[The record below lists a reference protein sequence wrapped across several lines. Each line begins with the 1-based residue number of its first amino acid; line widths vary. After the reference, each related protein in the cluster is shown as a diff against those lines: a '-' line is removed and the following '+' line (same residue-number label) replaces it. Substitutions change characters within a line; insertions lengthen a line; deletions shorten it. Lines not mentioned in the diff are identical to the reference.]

1 MSLRPF
7 LSHFSGPHAKV
18 VLMELFRT
26 DIKSS
31 ALPFLEG
38 NPLTNRVLEREHIV
52 TLALSPQNYS
62 YVK

>member
-1 MSLRPF
+1 
-7 LSHFSGPHAKV
+7 
-18 VLMELFRT
+18 MELFRT